1 MPCGA
6 SGIYIISNRKAIY
19 RISARKYIE
28 RAEASIS
35 TPFLNISQPGG
46 SNSSRLFHSV
56 MVGRAALPPPTN
68 YDDHSPKSEGPATD
82 HRRHCEGRQARGNP
96 HLSGPPGPGDAPHR
110 RGYGLPRRFAA
121 RNDRGNRDPVLFA
134 GGAAVVFGYTGGTA
148 RRPFPT
154 ILLVGDGHRAV
165 PRFISPLDFFA
176 QCAIIVSENTR
187 RVRP

>member
-35 TPFLNISQPGG
+35 TPFLNIPQPGG

-121 RNDRGNRDPVLFA
+121 RNDRGNRDPVLFV
-134 GGAAVVFGYTGGTA
+134 GGAAVIFGYTGERHGG
-148 RRPFPT
+148 RSLFCPPQPGDRKGRPYTLGNALPQHAF
-154 ILLVGDGHRAV
+154 
-165 PRFISPLDFFA
+165 
-176 QCAIIVSENTR
+176 
-187 RVRP
+187 